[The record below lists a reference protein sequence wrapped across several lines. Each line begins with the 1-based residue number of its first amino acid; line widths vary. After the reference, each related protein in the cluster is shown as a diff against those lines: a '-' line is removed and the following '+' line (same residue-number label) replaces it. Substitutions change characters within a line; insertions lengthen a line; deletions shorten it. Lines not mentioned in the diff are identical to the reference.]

1 MLYKP
6 WPFKQNYLATVFK
19 VMQFG
24 FEIFQSVLSLNCK
37 IIEVYIRGID
47 VYITYYSLKYYKEKT
62 ASGVSF

>member
-1 MLYKP
+1 
-6 WPFKQNYLATVFK
+6 
-19 VMQFG
+19 MQFG

-62 ASGVSF
+62 ASAVSF